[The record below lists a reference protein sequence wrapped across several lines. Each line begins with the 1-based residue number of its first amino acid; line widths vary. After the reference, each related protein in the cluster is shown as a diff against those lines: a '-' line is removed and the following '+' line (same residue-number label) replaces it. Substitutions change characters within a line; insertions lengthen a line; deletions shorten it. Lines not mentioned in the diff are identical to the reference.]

1 MSRGPRS
8 LSSQLI
14 LLFGFT
20 AFLTS
25 AFMAAG
31 INLYSYV
38 INKAAEKVLS
48 PAAQEAQKA
57 LIENRVPDPM
67 GLAELMDTASQYRGV
82 LERYEALFILGI
94 LIAAILF
101 GASIGIRLSR
111 RLRVSLQD
119 VASAARRVTAGDLEA
134 RAPQTEKAS
143 MEIGQLTADFNKMAA
158 ALENTE
164 RANRENAAA
173 IAHELRTPL
182 TILSGRLQGIS
193 DGVFKT
199 DPKTLAGL
207 MSQVNLLT
215 KIVDDL
221 NVVRLADTGKL
232 ELNQHKFDLAVEIDE
247 LVNIIAP
254 DISAANMS
262 IELDLK
268 SARIKGDAVRL
279 RQAALSM
286 IDNAKR
292 YAATG
297 GSLRIETSRTKGFVV
312 LRVLDR
318 GPGFPDDAV
327 DHVFE
332 RFWRA
337 DASRSRELGGSG
349 LGLSVVHAII
359 VAHGGV
365 VSAENREG
373 GGAVFEFRI
382 PA

>member
-1 MSRGPRS
+1 MSHGPRS

-48 PAAQEAQKA
+48 PAAQDAQKA
-57 LIENRVPDPM
+57 LIENRVPDPK

-193 DGVFKT
+193 DGVFDA
-199 DPKTLAGL
+199 DPKTLSGL
-207 MSQVNLLT
+207 ISQVSLLT

-232 ELNQHKFDLAVEIDE
+232 ELNLHKFDLAAEIDE
-247 LVNIIAP
+247 LVSIIAP
-254 DISAANMS
+254 DIAAANMS
-262 IELDLK
+262 VELNLK
-268 SARIKGDAVRL
+268 SARMKGDAVRL

-292 YAATG
+292 YAASG
-297 GSLRIETSRTKGFVV
+297 GSLRIETSRTKGFVM
-312 LRVLDR
+312 LRILDR
-318 GPGFPDDAV
+318 GPGFPDEAV
-327 DHVFE
+327 EHVFE

-365 VSAENREG
+365 VSASNREG